1 MHPLPLSPV
10 NSHSDSHNPG
20 GQDAG
25 GQRAI
30 LSTGCGKE
38 SVKGRLL
45 HTCLDEACLLRTR
58 EVGVGSSVHSTIT
71 LAGPGPRDGTSMA
84 GALTCNAPCQPH
96 CIGTGPC
103 AGFRCDPLPQKHI
116 GNKVEAISQDVPHQ
130 HGAGSRYSPVRPSVR
145 TMVAM
150 QCTGPWYAATALD
163 LNPRLT
169 EKTGG
174 RLCQMTRQVRDWPA
188 PGTTGSTVPSQ
199 HGSFIF
205 TKLSVALGSL
215 HQNSEA
221 PGRSSGN
228 LYTRSETR

>member
-30 LSTGCGKE
+30 LSTGCVKK

-116 GNKVEAISQDVPHQ
+116 GNKVEAISRDVPHQ
-130 HGAGSRYSPVRPSVR
+130 HGAGSPVQPCQALRPHNGCNAVHWSLV
-145 TMVAM
+145 
-150 QCTGPWYAATALD
+150 CCHCPGPQSTAD
-163 LNPRLT
+163 
-169 EKTGG
+169 
-174 RLCQMTRQVRDWPA
+174 
-188 PGTTGSTVPSQ
+188 
-199 HGSFIF
+199 
-205 TKLSVALGSL
+205 
-215 HQNSEA
+215 
-221 PGRSSGN
+221 
-228 LYTRSETR
+228 